1 MNKIKQ
7 IWSNKWVKFGTV
19 SVIYLLVFVMWTGN
33 LWLLIGLPFAILF
46 GLLPWFLNLAAVVL
60 LVKGLLD
67 RPFRWEN
74 LIPAGAALLCAGL
87 LKWLF

>member
-1 MNKIKQ
+1 MITLLTLS
-7 IWSNKWVKFGTV
+7 ILCVVGVALV
-19 SVIYLLVFVMWTGN
+19 SVAL
-33 LWLLIGLPFAILF
+33 LLIGLPFAILF

-60 LVKGLLD
+60 LVKGL
-67 RPFRWEN
+67 REN

>member
-1 MNKIKQ
+1 MITLLTLS
-7 IWSNKWVKFGTV
+7 ILCVVGVALV
-19 SVIYLLVFVMWTGN
+19 SVAL
-33 LWLLIGLPFAILF
+33 LLIGLPFAILF

-74 LIPAGAALLCAGL
+74 LIPAVLAFVASGVLR
-87 LKWLF
+87 WIF

>member
-1 MNKIKQ
+1 M
-7 IWSNKWVKFGTV
+7 
-19 SVIYLLVFVMWTGN
+19 
-33 LWLLIGLPFAILF
+33 
-46 GLLPWFLNLAAVVL
+46 NLAAVVL

>member
-1 MNKIKQ
+1 MITLLTLS
-7 IWSNKWVKFGTV
+7 ILCVVGVALV
-19 SVIYLLVFVMWTGN
+19 SVALLLVLT
-33 LWLLIGLPFAILF
+33 LIGLPLAILF

>member
-1 MNKIKQ
+1 MFTLFALTLVCLAGVAAI
-7 IWSNKWVKFGTV
+7 
-19 SVIYLLVFVMWTGN
+19 SVVAALVLT
-33 LWLLIGLPFAILF
+33 LIGLPLAILF

>member
-1 MNKIKQ
+1 MITLLTLS
-7 IWSNKWVKFGTV
+7 ILCVVGVALV
-19 SVIYLLVFVMWTGN
+19 S
-33 LWLLIGLPFAILF
+33 
-46 GLLPWFLNLAAVVL
+46 VVL

>member
-1 MNKIKQ
+1 MITLLTLS
-7 IWSNKWVKFGTV
+7 ILCVV
-19 SVIYLLVFVMWTGN
+19 SVAL
-33 LWLLIGLPFAILF
+33 LLIGLPFAILF

-74 LIPAGAALLCAGL
+74 LIPAVAALLCAGL